1 MQDWW
6 RTTSWYRNHLLRKSN
21 NEALSAYLRTPLPDP
36 GLPVMEA
43 EYLALDFE
51 TTGLD
56 PQKDAI
62 LSAGYT
68 TIRNGRVILKESGH
82 CLIRIDVPL
91 SESSVV
97 IHQIT
102 DDVMAQGVPL
112 SVMME
117 ELLQRMQGRVLLVH
131 YAAIERGFLN
141 AACRKLYGL
150 RLPLRI
156 VDTLEIEKRRLLRRE
171 QGIAKGQ
178 LRLFNLRR
186 HYNLP
191 RYRAHNALEDALST
205 AELFLAQMSLRQSE
219 KSDLLLRDIV

>member
-1 MQDWW
+1 MQNWW
-6 RTTSWYRNHLLRKSN
+6 RKTFWYRKYLLRKTN
-21 NEALSAYLRTPLPDP
+21 NEVLSAYLRTPLPDP
-36 GLPVMEA
+36 GLPVMGV

-56 PQKDAI
+56 PRKDLI

-68 TIRNGRVILKESGH
+68 TIRNGRVILRESGH
-82 CLIRIDVPL
+82 YLVRVDAPL
-91 SESSVV
+91 PESSVV
-97 IHQIT
+97 IHRIT
-102 DDVMAQGVPL
+102 DDVMAQGVSL
-112 SVMME
+112 SAMME

-141 AACRKLYGL
+141 AACRKLYGVS
-150 RLPLRI
+150 LPVHI

-191 RYRAHNALEDALST
+191 RYRAHNALEDAIST

-219 KSDLLLRDIV
+219 KSNLLLRDIL